1 MTIVAIDYGKRRLGI
16 AAADQSTLV
25 VFPQGVIERRSIK
38 RDLMMLR
45 ARLEELEATLVIVGL
60 PLNMDGGAGPAALE
74 AMHFAQILREATGI
88 EVQVFDERLSTFEAK
103 ERLRIGSKHRRR
115 RACVD
120 AVAAAVILEA
130 WLQTQR
136 IAH

>member
-16 AAADQSTLV
+16 AAADKSTLV

-38 RDLMMLR
+38 RDLSALR

-60 PLNMDGGAGPAALE
+60 PLNMDGSAGPAALE
-74 AMHFAQILREATGI
+74 ATHFAQILQKATGL

-103 ERLRIGSKHRRR
+103 ERLRTGSRHHRRR
-115 RACVD
+115 AFVD

-130 WLQTQR
+130 WLQRQPM
-136 IAH
+136 AH